1 MVLSEMLAAVIV
13 AERQRETERRN
24 RESRL
29 LHPEHDW
36 ATATTVTRPSE
47 LPVRAMRPGRTTAS
61 GSACEPV

>member
-13 AERQRETERRN
+13 AERQRDTERRN

-29 LHPEHDW
+29 LHPEHDESS
-36 ATATTVTRPSE
+36 TTTSVASG
-47 LPVRAMRPGRTTAS
+47 LPVRAMRPGRAVAG